1 LNKMKKLIFALTCAM
16 ALSGCVTA
24 TAPQAAT
31 SADVA
36 AEAATPAAVKFVDPN
51 PYADYAAGMRSVEG
65 APMAV
70 EWQRAN
76 AAEIEA
82 ATDPD
87 AIRLI
92 LADDGAINALLSEV
106 NDAYATDPFVAT
118 RIASASQF
126 VMKPGGANA
135 AARGRWRTALLR
147 SARSSGDAY
156 RTMYF
161 LEQLRWCGDK
171 SDAVEIAKIGAESNS
186 KAVADFAAMVCR
198 EIKGP

>member
-1 LNKMKKLIFALTCAM
+1 LSKMKKLIFALMCAM

-76 AAEIEA
+76 AAEIAA
-82 ATDPD
+82 ATAPD
-87 AIRLI
+87 ALAAI
-92 LADDGAINALLSEV
+92 LVDDAATKALLSEV
-106 NDAYATDPFVAT
+106 KVAYATDPLVAT
-118 RIASASQF
+118 RIAAVSQF

-135 AARGRWRTALLR
+135 AARGRWRRALLQ

-156 RTMYF
+156 KTMYF
-161 LEQLRWCGDK
+161 LEQLRWCGDE

-198 EIKGP
+198 EIKGS